1 MSADYVSGHIG
12 CYAILNTDEQPIRC
26 EVGLNQL
33 SCPTGV
39 ICLHQDE
46 HDVELMTKLRYLAQ
60 VHDTHLRHGGF
71 MRHLN
76 LDALAT
82 HSLYV
87 LGPLFDERDVV
98 PCPN

>member
-12 CYAILNTDEQPIRC
+12 RYAILNTDEQPIRC

-33 SCPTGV
+33 ACPAGV

-46 HDVELMTKLRYLAQ
+46 HDVELVTKRRDLAH

-82 HSLYV
+82 HSLRV
-87 LGPLFDERDVV
+87 LGPLLDERDVM
-98 PCPN
+98 PGPN